1 MAKVE
6 ENPKV
11 INEEDE
17 DEDEEEE
24 KIIQHYSS
32 YHQILLVGDGD
43 FSFSLC
49 LAQAFGSASNIVASS
64 LQSYDDVIKMYK
76 NGKSNLEKLKSL
88 GGTVLHGVDATK
100 IQLHTDLSNRK
111 FDRIIYNFPH
121 AGFRGSED
129 SEHLIQKHK
138 NLVGSFF
145 GSAKKMLRVDGQIHV
160 THKTCPPYDLWDLVG
175 LGSGNS
181 LMCIEC
187 ADFKIENYPGYN
199 NKRGAGSKCDEPF
212 HLGECNTFKFKF
224 NPSPKNVPRTK
235 HKKRFLHAPSQ
246 NLQNVPNSISPP
258 IYSLQQPLS
267 WIDSRNS
274 PTCVINGMNGF
285 PSYAYQNFQKV
296 PNSISPP
303 IYSYQQQQSWI
314 DSRNSPT
321 CVINGMN
328 GFPSYAYQNFQK
340 VPNSIS
346 PPIYSFRP
354 SYVNDMNGFP
364 SHVGLP
370 ARHDPISELFR
381 IFKPYFSY
389 IEETFG
395 RVDTNVEVSVRRALD
410 HGAVMFRD
418 ETGRPPGDY
427 LEALE
432 GLHCWSRSRI
442 QKLQQRFIEG

>member
-1 MAKVE
+1 MAEVE

-11 INEEDE
+11 INEE

-32 YHQILLVGDGD
+32 SHQILLVGDGD

-49 LAQAFGSASNIVASS
+49 LAQVFGSASNIVASS

-100 IQLHTDLSNRK
+100 IQLHFDLSNRK

-121 AGFRGSED
+121 AGFHGSED
-129 SEHLIQKHK
+129 STHLIQMHQD
-138 NLVGSFF
+138 LVGPFL

-160 THKTCPPYDLWDLVG
+160 THKTCLPYGRWDLVG

-212 HLGECNTFKFKF
+212 HLGECNTFKFIP

-246 NLQNVPNSISPP
+246 NLQNIPNSISPS
-258 IYSLQQPLS
+258 IYSFQQPLS
-267 WIDSRNS
+267 WIDN
-274 PTCVINGMNGF
+274 
-285 PSYAYQNFQKV
+285 
-296 PNSISPP
+296 
-303 IYSYQQQQSWI
+303 
-314 DSRNSPT
+314 RNSPT

-389 IEETFG
+389 IEKTFG

-410 HGAVMFRD
+410 HGAVIFRD

>member
-1 MAKVE
+1 MAEVE

-11 INEEDE
+11 IDEE

-49 LAQAFGSASNIVASS
+49 LAQVFGSAANIVASS

-121 AGFRGSED
+121 AGFHGSED
-129 SEHLIQKHK
+129 SDHLIQMHK
-138 NLVGSFF
+138 NLVGRFF

-160 THKTCPPYDLWDLVG
+160 THKTCHPYGLWDLVG

-181 LMCIEC
+181 LICIEC

-224 NPSPKNVPRTK
+224 DLSRKNVPRTK

-246 NLQNVPNSISPP
+246 NLQNVPNSTSPP
-258 IYSLQQPLS
+258 IYSFQQPLS

-303 IYSYQQQQSWI
+303 IYSFQQQQSWI

-370 ARHDPISELFR
+370 ARHDPRSEIFR
-381 IFKPYFSY
+381 IFMPYFSY
-389 IEETFG
+389 IQETFG
-395 RVDTNVEVSVRRALD
+395 RVDTNVDVSVRQALH

-427 LEALE
+427 VEILEE
-432 GLHCWSRSRI
+432 LHCWSQSRI
-442 QKLQQRFIEG
+442 LKLQQRYIEG